1 MAEQDIK
8 ILTLSGRITH
18 KPELFHHQDSSSLEL
33 SIAVHSN
40 GFYAKA
46 DDPEYWDIKVLGASE
61 KLANTLEK
69 PPTSIPSTSPR
80 ASGSFSRSFSGTSS
94 AAIRSSTAPPSP
106 ACSSTT
112 ASRTTP
118 NGSAPTTPRS
128 GRS

>member
-18 KPELFHHQDSSSLEL
+18 KPELFQHQEGSSLEF

-61 KLANTLEK
+61 KLANTMEK
-69 PPTSIPSTSPR
+69 GQHVKLTGNPQIRTYIKEGVRHKAVTVIVIDPR
-80 ASGSFSRSFSGTSS
+80 LLILGPKAKQPKSAEPVDS
-94 AAIRSSTAPPSP
+94 AAA
-106 ACSSTT
+106 
-112 ASRTTP
+112 
-118 NGSAPTTPRS
+118 
-128 GRS
+128 

>member
-18 KPELFHHQDSSSLEL
+18 KPELFHHQESSSLEL

-69 PPTSIPSTSPR
+69 GQHVKLTGIPQIRTYTKEGVRHKALTVIVIDPRLLILGPKAKNHNPPQPGQP
-80 ASGSFSRSFSGTSS
+80 
-94 AAIRSSTAPPSP
+94 AAA
-106 ACSSTT
+106 
-112 ASRTTP
+112 
-118 NGSAPTTPRS
+118 
-128 GRS
+128 